1 MKNFG
6 SPCIELLV
14 MKKTTLKNGNKL
26 EGFGSFSLMM

>member
-1 MKNFG
+1 MKNFV

-26 EGFGSFSLMM
+26 EGFGSSLMM